1 MASSRAGDDGGA
13 EWTRLKRVYH
23 EYLSD
28 PRFIKRY
35 SDEAARLELERRW
48 EEITRVLGE
57 QGLSFATARILDLG
71 AGSGADCERFR
82 RAGFRP
88 DRIVAVDL
96 LEEFARG
103 ARRSYSWL
111 TSLQANAARLPFRS
125 GTFDLVYQS
134 TMISSVLDATWRRR
148 ILEEARRVLAPNG
161 VFVSYDTR
169 YRNPWNPN
177 TRPLTTAEIRT
188 SFAGCAIRAKSVT
201 PIPQL
206 VRLFGRH
213 SRLAWSAIDK
223 VPLLRSHLLVVAN
236 LPA

>member
-1 MASSRAGDDGGA
+1 MASSRAHDDGGA
-13 EWTRLKRVYH
+13 ERARLKRVYH
-23 EYLSD
+23 GYLSD
-28 PRFIKRY
+28 PHFIKRY
-35 SDEAARLELERRW
+35 RSEAARLELERRW
-48 EEITRVLGE
+48 EEIIRVLGE
-57 QGLSFATARILDLG
+57 QGLSFTTARVLDLG
-71 AGSGADCERFR
+71 AGAGGDCERFR
-82 RAGFRP
+82 RAGFQP

-111 TSLQANAARLPFRS
+111 NSLPANAARLPFRS

-134 TMISSVLDATWRRR
+134 TMISSVLDAAWRRG

-161 VFVSYDTR
+161 VFLSYDTR

-177 TRPLTTAEIRT
+177 TRPLTTSEIRA
-188 SFAGCAIRAKSVT
+188 SFAGCVIRTKSVT

-206 VRLFGRH
+206 VRLFGRY
-213 SRLAWSAIDK
+213 SRLAWGAIEK
-223 VPLLRSHLLVVAN
+223 VPLFRSHLLVVVN